1 MRLRVIPLKF
11 NSGGRDSQTCHPN
24 VHTLL
29 TRRVDRVRSIRSVH
43 TKQEVT
49 FALAAFPVLV
59 NTGDG
64 FAAYGAFWT
73 VRL

>member
-1 MRLRVIPLKF
+1 MQLRLIPLKF
-11 NSGGRDSQTCHPN
+11 NSGGRDSQTSHPN

-29 TRRVDRVRSIRSVH
+29 TRSVYRVRSIRSVH

-49 FALAAFPVLV
+49 FALATFPVFI

-64 FAAYGAFWT
+64 FAANGTFWT